1 MADGERDLSSRATIE
16 DQNIDER
23 LVYETLFKHFK
34 RHKVEI
40 SSAIKKPFPFFEGL
54 RDREL
59 ITNKMYE
66 DCQESCRNLVP
77 VQKVVYNVLNELEK
91 TFNLPLLEA
100 LFSEVNVQEYPDLNG
115 IYRNFKHAVQEKIN
129 YQESDG
135 EEVDENP
142 NIQLSLEQGTGKNI
156 YRSLTWPCPQSS
168 SHHGTTSPEN
178 GPSKNLCE
186 TEQIN
191 ANRKDTTSDKNDA
204 LESQEAN
211 KECAQGSELAESC
224 EQASIQVYNG
234 DIREDTPSPL
244 PCDGERAELPNHGIQ
259 INSCSVYLVDIK
271 KEKPFFNS
279 TVEQQAQARTNCNQA
294 SDIIVISSDSEES
307 SDGEELP
314 EASTS
319 TLESQP
325 VTNNLDSLESSER
338 GESQEVTCSRLQI
351 TLDPVDFRKSPI
363 SQESVWKVVKRFDD
377 SSESSE
383 EEEPMRAS
391 SSALRSNPD
400 EEDSADIGNKS
411 FWGINNRKRHSL
423 DNQRNWKKKYV
434 PTSGKGISS
443 DNFSELHR
451 AEESQESSNSVLRSR
466 SGISRGQGTRTE
478 NSQAS
483 DMMDTMDIGNNPTS
497 GKHNE
502 KIRKKRR
509 HIHKKNNLQKVR
521 RRGRHRI
528 QSLSSR
534 ALWNRGKPKGRKTT
548 NTGPLRRGRKRGPR
562 IPRDIHMDF
571 HRPELPVTCG
581 EAKGILYKE
590 KMKQGTSEKCI
601 KGENGSWFTLRE
613 FEVEGNHSR
622 SKNWKMSVRCGGF
635 PLKNLIEN
643 KYLPDPPRRRK
654 RRKSQREREK
664 QRHRQREM
672 QAPCTGSPT
681 RDSIPGLQD
690 SALGQRQA
698 LNHCTTQESSNNF
711 FDPYMRRIYKL
722 RYAPDSHQHIGRKDD
737 ILLPFRTQKAGCCSL
752 ASKTVLLEGP
762 LHPRGLGPHRNTEKE
777 PENSNICEVCRGPG
791 RLFCC
796 DTCPKSFHET
806 CHIHHIDANRDPWS
820 CIFCRIKALQKK
832 CPQSQLRH
840 QASEVL
846 KRRMVPEEQL
856 KCEFVLLK
864 VYCCSKSLFF
874 ASKPHYQS
882 RGASHGP
889 KKPMWLNKIKKK
901 LNMKLYLQVEGF
913 VRDMYLIFQN
923 HRAFYKDNQKFIK
936 LGLQLE
942 GIFESTF
949 KNTFAIQETGENS
962 SQLEPNLS

>member
-142 NIQLSLEQGTGKNI
+142 NIQLSLEQ
-156 YRSLTWPCPQSS
+156 
-168 SHHGTTSPEN
+168 GTTSPEN

-466 SGISRGQGTRTE
+466 SGAESQGLGNEECSCVMYLSKGISRGQGTRTE

-502 KIRKKRR
+502 KIM
-509 HIHKKNNLQKVR
+509 R

-654 RRKSQREREK
+654 RRKSQREKEK

-711 FDPYMRRIYKL
+711 FDPY
-722 RYAPDSHQHIGRKDD
+722 
-737 ILLPFRTQKAGCCSL
+737 
-752 ASKTVLLEGP
+752 
-762 LHPRGLGPHRNTEKE
+762 

-874 ASKPHYQS
+874 ASKPHYS

>member
-1 MADGERDLSSRATIE
+1 MADGERDLSSRATVE

-59 ITNKMYE
+59 ISNKMYE

-142 NIQLSLEQGTGKNI
+142 NIQLSLEQ
-156 YRSLTWPCPQSS
+156 
-168 SHHGTTSPEN
+168 GTTSPEN

-502 KIRKKRR
+502 KIR
-509 HIHKKNNLQKVR
+509 
-521 RRGRHRI
+521 
-528 QSLSSR
+528 
-534 ALWNRGKPKGRKTT
+534 RKTT

-664 QRHRQREM
+664 QRHSQREM

-698 LNHCTTQESSNNF
+698 LNRCTTQESSNNF
-711 FDPYMRRIYKL
+711 FDPY
-722 RYAPDSHQHIGRKDD
+722 
-737 ILLPFRTQKAGCCSL
+737 
-752 ASKTVLLEGP
+752 
-762 LHPRGLGPHRNTEKE
+762 

-874 ASKPHYQS
+874 ASKPHYS

-942 GIFESTF
+942 GIFENTF

-962 SQLEPNLS
+962 SQLESNLS

>member
-1 MADGERDLSSRATIE
+1 MADGERDLSSRATVE

-59 ITNKMYE
+59 ISNKMYE

-142 NIQLSLEQGTGKNI
+142 NIQLSLEQ
-156 YRSLTWPCPQSS
+156 
-168 SHHGTTSPEN
+168 GTTSPEN

-325 VTNNLDSLESSER
+325 
-338 GESQEVTCSRLQI
+338 
-351 TLDPVDFRKSPI
+351 DPVDFRKSPI

-466 SGISRGQGTRTE
+466 SGAESQGLGNEECSCVMYLSKGISRGQGTRTE

-502 KIRKKRR
+502 KIM
-509 HIHKKNNLQKVR
+509 R

-664 QRHRQREM
+664 QRHSQREM

-698 LNHCTTQESSNNF
+698 LNRCTTQESSNNF
-711 FDPYMRRIYKL
+711 FDPY
-722 RYAPDSHQHIGRKDD
+722 
-737 ILLPFRTQKAGCCSL
+737 
-752 ASKTVLLEGP
+752 
-762 LHPRGLGPHRNTEKE
+762 

-874 ASKPHYQS
+874 ASKPHYS

-942 GIFESTF
+942 GIFENTF

-962 SQLEPNLS
+962 SQLESNLS

>member
-1 MADGERDLSSRATIE
+1 MVSFLSRATIE
-16 DQNIDER
+16 DQNIEEK

-34 RHKVEI
+34 RYKVEI

-66 DCQESCRNLVP
+66 DCQESCRNLIP

-115 IYRNFKHAVQEKIN
+115 IYRNFEHVVQEKIH
-129 YQESDG
+129 YGESYE

-142 NIQLSLEQGTGKNI
+142 NIQRSLEQGTDENI
-156 YRSLTWPCPQSS
+156 YRSLTWPCPPSS
-168 SHHGTTSPEN
+168 SHQGTTSPEN

-211 KECAQGSELAESC
+211 KECAQESELAESC

-259 INSCSVYLVDIK
+259 MNSCSVYLVDIK

-279 TVEQQAQARTNCNQA
+279 TVEQQAQARTNYNQA

-307 SDGEELP
+307 NDGEELP

-319 TLESQP
+319 TLESRP
-325 VTNNLDSLESSER
+325 
-338 GESQEVTCSRLQI
+338 
-351 TLDPVDFRKSPI
+351 DPVDFRKSPI
-363 SQESVWKVVKRFDD
+363 SQEGAWKVVKRFDY

-443 DNFSELHR
+443 GNFSELHR
-451 AEESQESSNSVLRSR
+451 AEESQESSNSVLRSG
-466 SGISRGQGTRTE
+466 SGAESQGLGNEECSCVMCLSKGISRGQGTRTE

-528 QSLSSR
+528 QSLISR
-534 ALWNRGKPKGRKTT
+534 ALWSRGKPKGRKTT

-562 IPRDIHMDF
+562 IPRDTHMDF

-635 PLKNLIEN
+635 PLKDLIE
-643 KYLPDPPRRRK
+643 
-654 RRKSQREREK
+654 
-664 QRHRQREM
+664 
-672 QAPCTGSPT
+672 
-681 RDSIPGLQD
+681 PG
-690 SALGQRQA
+690 
-698 LNHCTTQESSNNF
+698 
-711 FDPYMRRIYKL
+711 
-722 RYAPDSHQHIGRKDD
+722 
-737 ILLPFRTQKAGCCSL
+737 
-752 ASKTVLLEGP
+752 
-762 LHPRGLGPHRNTEKE
+762 
-777 PENSNICEVCRGPG
+777 NSNICEVCRGPG
-791 RLFCC
+791 KLFCC

-832 CPQSQLRH
+832 YPQSQLGH

-864 VYCCSKSLFF
+864 VYCYSKSLFF
-874 ASKPHYQS
+874 ASKPHYS
-882 RGASHGP
+882 REASHGP
-889 KKPMWLNKIKKK
+889 KKPMWLNKIRKK
-901 LNMKLYLQVEGF
+901 LNMKLYLQVKGF
-913 VRDMYLIFQN
+913 VRDMRLIFQN
-923 HRAFYKDNQKFIK
+923 HRAYYKDNQKFIK

-942 GIFESTF
+942 AIFENTF

>member
-16 DQNIDER
+16 DQNIEEK

-34 RHKVEI
+34 RYKVEI

-66 DCQESCRNLVP
+66 DCQESCRNLIP

-115 IYRNFKHAVQEKIN
+115 IYRNFEHVVQEKIH
-129 YQESDG
+129 YGESYE

-142 NIQLSLEQGTGKNI
+142 NIQRSLEQGTDENI
-156 YRSLTWPCPQSS
+156 YRSLTWPCPPSS
-168 SHHGTTSPEN
+168 SHQGTTSPEN

-211 KECAQGSELAESC
+211 KECAQESELAESC

-259 INSCSVYLVDIK
+259 MNSCSVYLVDIK

-279 TVEQQAQARTNCNQA
+279 TVEQQAQARTNYNQA

-307 SDGEELP
+307 NDGEELP

-319 TLESQP
+319 TLESRP
-325 VTNNLDSLESSER
+325 
-338 GESQEVTCSRLQI
+338 
-351 TLDPVDFRKSPI
+351 DPVDFRKSPI
-363 SQESVWKVVKRFDD
+363 SQEGAWKVVKRFDY

-443 DNFSELHR
+443 GNFSELHR
-451 AEESQESSNSVLRSR
+451 AEESQESSNSVLRSG
-466 SGISRGQGTRTE
+466 SGAESQGLGNEECSCVMCLSKGISRGQGTRTE

-528 QSLSSR
+528 QSLISR
-534 ALWNRGKPKGRKTT
+534 ALWSRGKPKGRKTT

-562 IPRDIHMDF
+562 IPRDTHMDF

-635 PLKNLIEN
+635 PLKDLI
-643 KYLPDPPRRRK
+643 
-654 RRKSQREREK
+654 
-664 QRHRQREM
+664 
-672 QAPCTGSPT
+672 
-681 RDSIPGLQD
+681 
-690 SALGQRQA
+690 
-698 LNHCTTQESSNNF
+698 
-711 FDPYMRRIYKL
+711 
-722 RYAPDSHQHIGRKDD
+722 
-737 ILLPFRTQKAGCCSL
+737 
-752 ASKTVLLEGP
+752 
-762 LHPRGLGPHRNTEKE
+762 E

-791 RLFCC
+791 KLFCC

-832 CPQSQLRH
+832 YPQSQLGH

-864 VYCCSKSLFF
+864 VYCYSKSLFF
-874 ASKPHYQS
+874 ASKPHYS
-882 RGASHGP
+882 REASHGP
-889 KKPMWLNKIKKK
+889 KKPMWLNKIRKK
-901 LNMKLYLQVEGF
+901 LNMKLYLQVKGF
-913 VRDMYLIFQN
+913 VRDMCLIFQN
-923 HRAFYKDNQKFIK
+923 HRAYYKDNQKFIK

-942 GIFESTF
+942 AIFENTF

>member
-1 MADGERDLSSRATIE
+1 MADGERDLSSRATVE

-59 ITNKMYE
+59 ISNKMYE

-142 NIQLSLEQGTGKNI
+142 NIQLSLEQ
-156 YRSLTWPCPQSS
+156 
-168 SHHGTTSPEN
+168 
-178 GPSKNLCE
+178 
-186 TEQIN
+186 
-191 ANRKDTTSDKNDA
+191 
-204 LESQEAN
+204 
-211 KECAQGSELAESC
+211 ESC

-325 VTNNLDSLESSER
+325 
-338 GESQEVTCSRLQI
+338 
-351 TLDPVDFRKSPI
+351 DPVDFRKSPI

-466 SGISRGQGTRTE
+466 SGAESQGLGNEECSCVMYLSKGISRGQGTRTE

-664 QRHRQREM
+664 QRHSQREM

-698 LNHCTTQESSNNF
+698 LNRCTTQESSNNF
-711 FDPYMRRIYKL
+711 FDPY
-722 RYAPDSHQHIGRKDD
+722 
-737 ILLPFRTQKAGCCSL
+737 
-752 ASKTVLLEGP
+752 
-762 LHPRGLGPHRNTEKE
+762 

-874 ASKPHYQS
+874 ASKPHYS

-942 GIFESTF
+942 GIFENTF

-962 SQLEPNLS
+962 SQLESNLS

>member
-142 NIQLSLEQGTGKNI
+142 NIQLSLEQ
-156 YRSLTWPCPQSS
+156 
-168 SHHGTTSPEN
+168 GTTSPEN

-325 VTNNLDSLESSER
+325 
-338 GESQEVTCSRLQI
+338 
-351 TLDPVDFRKSPI
+351 DPVDFRKSPI

-466 SGISRGQGTRTE
+466 SGAESQGLGNEECSCVMYLSKGISRGQGTRTE

-502 KIRKKRR
+502 KIR
-509 HIHKKNNLQKVR
+509 
-521 RRGRHRI
+521 
-528 QSLSSR
+528 
-534 ALWNRGKPKGRKTT
+534 RKTT

-654 RRKSQREREK
+654 RRKSQREKEK

-711 FDPYMRRIYKL
+711 FDPY
-722 RYAPDSHQHIGRKDD
+722 
-737 ILLPFRTQKAGCCSL
+737 
-752 ASKTVLLEGP
+752 
-762 LHPRGLGPHRNTEKE
+762 

-874 ASKPHYQS
+874 ASKPHYS

>member
-1 MADGERDLSSRATIE
+1 MADGERDLSSSHTERERERQRHRQREKQAPCTGSPTWDSIPGLQDRALGQRATIE
-16 DQNIDER
+16 DQNIEEK

-34 RHKVEI
+34 RYKVEI

-66 DCQESCRNLVP
+66 DCQESCRNLIP

-115 IYRNFKHAVQEKIN
+115 IYRNFEHVVQEKIH
-129 YQESDG
+129 YGESYE

-142 NIQLSLEQGTGKNI
+142 NIQRSLEQGTDENI
-156 YRSLTWPCPQSS
+156 YRSLTWPCPPSS
-168 SHHGTTSPEN
+168 SHQGTTSPEN

-211 KECAQGSELAESC
+211 KECAQESELAESC

-259 INSCSVYLVDIK
+259 MNSCSVYLVDIK

-279 TVEQQAQARTNCNQA
+279 TVEQQAQARTNYNQA

-307 SDGEELP
+307 NDGEELP

-319 TLESQP
+319 TLESRP
-325 VTNNLDSLESSER
+325 
-338 GESQEVTCSRLQI
+338 
-351 TLDPVDFRKSPI
+351 DPVDFRKSPI
-363 SQESVWKVVKRFDD
+363 SQEGAWKVVKRFDY

-443 DNFSELHR
+443 GNFSELHR
-451 AEESQESSNSVLRSR
+451 AEESQESSNSVLRSG
-466 SGISRGQGTRTE
+466 SGAESQGLGNEECSCVMCLSKGISRGQGTRTE

-528 QSLSSR
+528 QSLISR
-534 ALWNRGKPKGRKTT
+534 ALWSRGKPKGRKTT

-562 IPRDIHMDF
+562 IPRDTHMDF

-635 PLKNLIEN
+635 PLKDLI
-643 KYLPDPPRRRK
+643 
-654 RRKSQREREK
+654 
-664 QRHRQREM
+664 
-672 QAPCTGSPT
+672 
-681 RDSIPGLQD
+681 
-690 SALGQRQA
+690 
-698 LNHCTTQESSNNF
+698 
-711 FDPYMRRIYKL
+711 
-722 RYAPDSHQHIGRKDD
+722 
-737 ILLPFRTQKAGCCSL
+737 
-752 ASKTVLLEGP
+752 
-762 LHPRGLGPHRNTEKE
+762 E

-791 RLFCC
+791 KLFCC

-832 CPQSQLRH
+832 YPQSQLGH

-864 VYCCSKSLFF
+864 VYCYSKSLFF

-882 RGASHGP
+882 REASHGP
-889 KKPMWLNKIKKK
+889 KKPMWLNKIRKK
-901 LNMKLYLQVEGF
+901 LNMKLYLQVKGF
-913 VRDMYLIFQN
+913 VRDMRLIFQN
-923 HRAFYKDNQKFIK
+923 HRAYYKDNQKFIK

-942 GIFESTF
+942 AIFENTF

>member
-1 MADGERDLSSRATIE
+1 MADGERDLSSRATVE

-59 ITNKMYE
+59 ISNKMYE

-142 NIQLSLEQGTGKNI
+142 NIQLSLEQ
-156 YRSLTWPCPQSS
+156 
-168 SHHGTTSPEN
+168 GTTSPEN

-325 VTNNLDSLESSER
+325 
-338 GESQEVTCSRLQI
+338 
-351 TLDPVDFRKSPI
+351 DPVDFRKSPI

-664 QRHRQREM
+664 QRHSQREM

-698 LNHCTTQESSNNF
+698 LNRCTTQESSNNF
-711 FDPYMRRIYKL
+711 FDPY
-722 RYAPDSHQHIGRKDD
+722 
-737 ILLPFRTQKAGCCSL
+737 
-752 ASKTVLLEGP
+752 
-762 LHPRGLGPHRNTEKE
+762 

-874 ASKPHYQS
+874 ASKPHYS

-942 GIFESTF
+942 GIFENTF

-962 SQLEPNLS
+962 SQLESNLS

>member
-1 MADGERDLSSRATIE
+1 MADGERDLSSRATVE

-59 ITNKMYE
+59 ISNKMYE

-142 NIQLSLEQGTGKNI
+142 NIQLSLEQ
-156 YRSLTWPCPQSS
+156 
-168 SHHGTTSPEN
+168 GTTSPEN

-451 AEESQESSNSVLRSR
+451 AEESQESSNSVLRS
-466 SGISRGQGTRTE
+466 ISRGQGTRTE

-664 QRHRQREM
+664 QRHSQREM

-698 LNHCTTQESSNNF
+698 LNRCTTQESSNNF
-711 FDPYMRRIYKL
+711 FDPY
-722 RYAPDSHQHIGRKDD
+722 
-737 ILLPFRTQKAGCCSL
+737 
-752 ASKTVLLEGP
+752 
-762 LHPRGLGPHRNTEKE
+762 

-874 ASKPHYQS
+874 ASKPHYS

-942 GIFESTF
+942 GIFENTF

-962 SQLEPNLS
+962 SQLESNLS

>member
-16 DQNIDER
+16 DQNIEEK

-34 RHKVEI
+34 RYKVEI

-66 DCQESCRNLVP
+66 DCQESCRNLIP

-115 IYRNFKHAVQEKIN
+115 IYRNFEHVVQEKIH
-129 YQESDG
+129 YGESYE

-142 NIQLSLEQGTGKNI
+142 NIQRSLEQGTDENI
-156 YRSLTWPCPQSS
+156 YRSLTWPCPPSS
-168 SHHGTTSPEN
+168 SHQGTTSPEN

-211 KECAQGSELAESC
+211 KECAQESELAESC

-259 INSCSVYLVDIK
+259 MNSCSVYLVDIK

-279 TVEQQAQARTNCNQA
+279 TVEQQAQARTNYNQA

-307 SDGEELP
+307 NDGEELP

-319 TLESQP
+319 TLESRP
-325 VTNNLDSLESSER
+325 
-338 GESQEVTCSRLQI
+338 
-351 TLDPVDFRKSPI
+351 DPVDFRKSPI
-363 SQESVWKVVKRFDD
+363 SQEGAWKVVKRFDY

-443 DNFSELHR
+443 GNFSELHR
-451 AEESQESSNSVLRSR
+451 AEESQESSNSVLRSG
-466 SGISRGQGTRTE
+466 SGAESQGLGNEECSCVMCLSKGISRGQGTRTE

-528 QSLSSR
+528 QSLISR
-534 ALWNRGKPKGRKTT
+534 ALWSRGKPKGRKTT

-562 IPRDIHMDF
+562 IPRDTHMDF

-635 PLKNLIEN
+635 PLKDLIE
-643 KYLPDPPRRRK
+643 
-654 RRKSQREREK
+654 
-664 QRHRQREM
+664 
-672 QAPCTGSPT
+672 
-681 RDSIPGLQD
+681 PG
-690 SALGQRQA
+690 
-698 LNHCTTQESSNNF
+698 
-711 FDPYMRRIYKL
+711 
-722 RYAPDSHQHIGRKDD
+722 
-737 ILLPFRTQKAGCCSL
+737 
-752 ASKTVLLEGP
+752 
-762 LHPRGLGPHRNTEKE
+762 
-777 PENSNICEVCRGPG
+777 NSNICEVCRGPG
-791 RLFCC
+791 KLFCC

-832 CPQSQLRH
+832 YPQSQLGH

-864 VYCCSKSLFF
+864 VYCYSKSLFF
-874 ASKPHYQS
+874 ASKPHYS
-882 RGASHGP
+882 REASHGP
-889 KKPMWLNKIKKK
+889 KKPMWLNKIRKK
-901 LNMKLYLQVEGF
+901 LNMKLYLQVKGF
-913 VRDMYLIFQN
+913 VRDMRLIFQN
-923 HRAFYKDNQKFIK
+923 HRAYYKDNQKFIK
-936 LGLQLE
+936 LGFQLE
-942 GIFESTF
+942 AIFENTF

>member
-1 MADGERDLSSRATIE
+1 MADGERDLSSSHTERERERQRHRQREKQAPCTGSPTWDSIPGLQDRALGQRATIE
-16 DQNIDER
+16 DQNIEEK

-34 RHKVEI
+34 RYKVEI

-66 DCQESCRNLVP
+66 DCQESCRNLIP

-115 IYRNFKHAVQEKIN
+115 IYRNFEHVVQEKIH
-129 YQESDG
+129 YGESYE

-142 NIQLSLEQGTGKNI
+142 NIQRSLEQGTDENI
-156 YRSLTWPCPQSS
+156 YRSLTWPCPPSS
-168 SHHGTTSPEN
+168 SHQGTTSPEN

-211 KECAQGSELAESC
+211 KECAQESELAESC

-259 INSCSVYLVDIK
+259 MNSCSVYLVDIK

-279 TVEQQAQARTNCNQA
+279 TVEQQAQARTNYNQA

-307 SDGEELP
+307 NDGEELP

-319 TLESQP
+319 TLESRP
-325 VTNNLDSLESSER
+325 
-338 GESQEVTCSRLQI
+338 
-351 TLDPVDFRKSPI
+351 DPVDFRKSPI
-363 SQESVWKVVKRFDD
+363 SQEGAWKVVKRFDY

-443 DNFSELHR
+443 GNFSELHR
-451 AEESQESSNSVLRSR
+451 AEESQESSNSVLRSG
-466 SGISRGQGTRTE
+466 SGAESQGLGNEECSCVMCLSKGISRGQGTRTE

-502 KIRKKRR
+502 KIM
-509 HIHKKNNLQKVR
+509 R

-528 QSLSSR
+528 QSLISR
-534 ALWNRGKPKGRKTT
+534 ALWSRGKPKGRKTT

-562 IPRDIHMDF
+562 IPRDTHMDF

-635 PLKNLIEN
+635 PLKDLIEN

-654 RRKSQREREK
+654 RRKS
-664 QRHRQREM
+664 
-672 QAPCTGSPT
+672 
-681 RDSIPGLQD
+681 
-690 SALGQRQA
+690 
-698 LNHCTTQESSNNF
+698 SSNNF

-722 RYAPDSHQHIGRKDD
+722 RYAPDSHQHIGHKDD

-752 ASKTVLLEGP
+752 PSKTVLLEGP

-777 PENSNICEVCRGPG
+777 PGNSNICEVCRGPG
-791 RLFCC
+791 KLFCC

-832 CPQSQLRH
+832 YPQSQLGH

-864 VYCCSKSLFF
+864 VYCYSKSLFF

-882 RGASHGP
+882 REASRGP
-889 KKPMWLNKIKKK
+889 KKPMWLNKIRKK
-901 LNMKLYLQVEGF
+901 LNMKLYLQVKGF
-913 VRDMYLIFQN
+913 VRDMRLIFQN
-923 HRAFYKDNQKFIK
+923 HRAYYKDNQKFIK

-942 GIFESTF
+942 AIFENTF

>member
-142 NIQLSLEQGTGKNI
+142 NIQLSLEQ
-156 YRSLTWPCPQSS
+156 
-168 SHHGTTSPEN
+168 GTTSPEN

-325 VTNNLDSLESSER
+325 
-338 GESQEVTCSRLQI
+338 
-351 TLDPVDFRKSPI
+351 DPVDFRKSPI

-509 HIHKKNNLQKVR
+509 HIHKKNNLQK
-521 RRGRHRI
+521 
-528 QSLSSR
+528 
-534 ALWNRGKPKGRKTT
+534 GRKTT

-654 RRKSQREREK
+654 RRKSQREKEK

-711 FDPYMRRIYKL
+711 FDPY
-722 RYAPDSHQHIGRKDD
+722 
-737 ILLPFRTQKAGCCSL
+737 
-752 ASKTVLLEGP
+752 
-762 LHPRGLGPHRNTEKE
+762 

-874 ASKPHYQS
+874 ASKPHYS

>member
-1 MADGERDLSSRATIE
+1 MADGERDLSSRATVE

-59 ITNKMYE
+59 ISNKMYE

-142 NIQLSLEQGTGKNI
+142 NIQLSLEQ
-156 YRSLTWPCPQSS
+156 
-168 SHHGTTSPEN
+168 GTTSPEN

-325 VTNNLDSLESSER
+325 
-338 GESQEVTCSRLQI
+338 
-351 TLDPVDFRKSPI
+351 DPVDFRKSPI

-502 KIRKKRR
+502 KIM
-509 HIHKKNNLQKVR
+509 R

-664 QRHRQREM
+664 QRHSQREM

-698 LNHCTTQESSNNF
+698 LNRCTTQESSNNF
-711 FDPYMRRIYKL
+711 FDPY
-722 RYAPDSHQHIGRKDD
+722 
-737 ILLPFRTQKAGCCSL
+737 
-752 ASKTVLLEGP
+752 
-762 LHPRGLGPHRNTEKE
+762 

-874 ASKPHYQS
+874 ASKPHYS

-942 GIFESTF
+942 GIFENTF

-962 SQLEPNLS
+962 SQLESNLS